1 MYINSHHLLTNCIVC
16 IFFIRVQYSEMDM
29 RHMESF
35 SAPSIMLKQDNL
47 ISVKHIHSPSR
58 VLCLSITVQT
68 VFLLTYFGC
77 IYNNDI

>member
-1 MYINSHHLLTNCIVC
+1 
-16 IFFIRVQYSEMDM
+16 M